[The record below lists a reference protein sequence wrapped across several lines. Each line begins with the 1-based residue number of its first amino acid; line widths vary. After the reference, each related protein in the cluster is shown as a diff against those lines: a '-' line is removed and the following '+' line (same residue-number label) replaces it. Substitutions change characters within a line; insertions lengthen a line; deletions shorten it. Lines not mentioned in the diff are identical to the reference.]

1 MLNELLTAF
10 ALIFVIEGL
19 LYVAAPDFMKKM
31 MREIQVIP
39 SDVLRNMGLFLAVI
53 GVVFVWIVRG

>member
-19 LYVAAPDFMKKM
+19 LYVAAPDFMKKN
-31 MREIQVIP
+31 
-39 SDVLRNMGLFLAVI
+39 DA
-53 GVVFVWIVRG
+53 